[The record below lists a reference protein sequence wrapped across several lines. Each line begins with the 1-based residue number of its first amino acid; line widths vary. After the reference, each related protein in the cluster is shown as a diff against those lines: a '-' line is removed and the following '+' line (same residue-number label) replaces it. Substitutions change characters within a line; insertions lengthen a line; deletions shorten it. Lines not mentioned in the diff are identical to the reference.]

1 MLASDV
7 FFLTSSQN
15 ESFLVIEALTL
26 REDTAGRRCHRSEV
40 IACQTPYS
48 WSVHHIEIEI
58 GDGSGLMMS
67 LVIQPLP

>member
-26 REDTAGRRCHRSEV
+26 REDTAGRRCHRSELT
-40 IACQTPYS
+40 ACQTPYS
-48 WSVHHIEIEI
+48 
-58 GDGSGLMMS
+58 
-67 LVIQPLP
+67 